1 MVFGCTR
8 LLTDRGSA
16 FRSKLVSE
24 LCRLLGVKQLFTSS
38 RHPQTNSRCEA
49 YNKNLLSSLRTH
61 CEGCTQWPN
70 LLSTIGHTFRTS
82 VVASFGCSPYRVV
95 FGLDPKIAIDNVLLP
110 SPNLPTNVTTYLKR
124 MDPEFALLRDRVRQ
138 NQLEANAKTTE
149 KYNAKVTTK
158 TPSFNISDRVWLHNP
173 DSSGKKLSHKV
184 RKKWV
189 GPYLI
194 VDANNEGH
202 IYKLQ
207 HCDTRKILG
216 SWINADRLRLHNT
229 SRDEFYSKNNTAVF
243 PTADVGAS
251 CGSEEADEKTENI
264 RSAVENSAA
273 VTADAATG
281 NEARYDLQQ
290 QQQPLTYSSSA
301 AHTAAQS
308 SPPAVTLGTH
318 VNGPD
323 TSSEWHEITNILTHR
338 KRGGTFQYRVKWID
352 GSTSWLPS
360 VDVTAAAVDAYW
372 AAKAQR
378 SPKRRRRK
386 RT

>member
-1 MVFGCTR
+1 
-8 LLTDRGSA
+8 
-16 FRSKLVSE
+16 
-24 LCRLLGVKQLFTSS
+24 
-38 RHPQTNSRCEA
+38 
-49 YNKNLLSSLRTH
+49 
-61 CEGCTQWPN
+61 
-70 LLSTIGHTFRTS
+70 
-82 VVASFGCSPYRVV
+82 VASFGCSPYRVV

-158 TPSFNISDRVWLHNP
+158 TPSFKISDRVWLYNP

-194 VDANNEGH
+194 VDANNDGH

-216 SWINADRLRLHNT
+216 SWINADILRLHNT
-229 SRDEFYSKNNTAVF
+229 SWDEFYSKNNTAVF
-243 PTADVGAS
+243 PSADVDAS
-251 CGSEEADEKTENI
+251 CGSDEADEKTENI
-264 RSAVENSAA
+264 RSAGENSAA
-273 VTADAATG
+273 VGAGAATG
-281 NEARYDLQQ
+281 NLARYNLQQ
-290 QQQPLTYSSSA
+290 QQQQQQQQQPPLTYSSSA
-301 AHTAAQS
+301 AHTATQS
-308 SPPAVTLGTH
+308 SQPAPATTLDAH

-323 TSSEWHEITNILTHR
+323 TSSEWHEITSILTHR
-338 KRGGTFQYRVKWID
+338 KRCGTFQYRVKWLD
-352 GSTSWLPS
+352 GSTSWLS
-360 VDVTAAAVDAYW
+360 SDDVTAAAVDAYW

-386 RT
+386 RN